1 MTEEKNKK
9 KKTSKIYKGCLIV
22 FLIIL
27 GIIIFF
33 FYLFFETFGS
43 SRYKEN
49 TKELIENTSTRYLSS
64 TKLIYPED
72 AEIIHVSSKKLG
84 PNFSTNSI
92 FSVKNIDLFI
102 DNAQKKYKF
111 KNLKMNY
118 PKIGNN
124 ENYDV
129 MISDLCGN
137 LNQKDY
143 QVKNP
148 DSLKNFCGERNIM
161 ISHVKKELEHVIIM
175 VILPDEKLI
184 WVNDTGWF

>member
-1 MTEEKNKK
+1 MTEENKK
-9 KKTSKIYKGCLIV
+9 KKTSRIFKGCLII

-33 FYLFFETFGS
+33 IYVSYNLFGS
-43 SRYKEN
+43 SKYKEN
-49 TKELIENTSTRYLSS
+49 TKELLKNTPTKYLSS
-64 TKLIYPED
+64 TNLSFPED
-72 AEIIHVSSKKLG
+72 AEIIHVSAKKLG
-84 PNFSTNSI
+84 PNFSTDSI

-102 DNAQKKYKF
+102 DDVQKKYKF

-124 ENYDV
+124 ENYDI